1 MCVHSDLLGYFV
13 FAQRLNLP
21 PLYFSWF
28 RASCQPT
35 SKFKMAAKAKQIP
48 GIDTV
53 RKLYLL
59 RGHSNL
65 DTWKKTVQSQSL
77 RETHEPITFMILRAV
92 SWERIH
98 DSKNSRGVFLG
109 ILSFSLF
116 YFISFAWIINRYL
129 IGRGATTAKETV
141 VGVCHP
147 VLQILTLFQTKKCH
161 FSHPFSDLTF
171 KILLYSQT
179 KMGNVY
185 TRFQTKKSQ
194 NLYPL
199 RRHVHIWLI

>member
-28 RASCQPT
+28 HASCQPT

-48 GIDTV
+48 RIDTV

-77 RETHEPITFMILRAV
+77 LETHEPITFMILRAV

-141 VGVCHP
+141 VGVCRP

-161 FSHPFSDLTF
+161 FSH
-171 KILLYSQT
+171 
-179 KMGNVY
+179 
-185 TRFQTKKSQ
+185 RFQTWPLKSF
-194 NLYPL
+194 PIL
-199 RRHVHIWLI
+199 RPKWTKCIPVFRPKRR